1 MPRQLANRTQAHPL
15 PINLSSTP
23 DVRGHYIRYY
33 PRVGTAIPG
42 QGADC
47 LRVTH
52 PFAAMHCCT
61 ARLACIR
68 HATSVRSEPGSN
80 SSFIFQS
87 LGPVNHVRIF
97 DFPRILLYSSLS
109 TSPIPSIYSA
119 SSRVAVPR
127 SRLTWF
133 FAFSVS
139 FSAVPLRN
147 DANYRIF
154 RNFCQGIFAEKI
166 AFFFLFSQKTGKQRV
181 FRRKNTKEFTN
192 YSHKNFGHS
201 NFSAKNQGYYAR

>member
-1 MPRQLANRTQAHPL
+1 MADHPLRPATDRRLGGPLPRQLANRTQAHPL

-97 DFPRILLYSSLS
+97 DFPRILLDPSLS
-109 TSPIPSIYSA
+109 TSPIPSIFPEA
-119 SSRVAVPR
+119 SRASVPR
-127 SRLTWF
+127 
-133 FAFSVS
+133 
-139 FSAVPLRN
+139 P
-147 DANYRIF
+147 F
-154 RNFCQGIFAEKI
+154 R
-166 AFFFLFSQKTGKQRV
+166 LFSPLVRG
-181 FRRKNTKEFTN
+181 
-192 YSHKNFGHS
+192 
-201 NFSAKNQGYYAR
+201 